1 MVHAA
6 HYQMFGV
13 SGLSD
18 SRRRPG
24 MLGLRVHELAERR
37 AFSMRTELVG
47 PPPNSGLFV
56 LSVLICGQIRTIKAG
71 KDPCIRP

>member
-1 MVHAA
+1 
-6 HYQMFGV
+6 
-13 SGLSD
+13 
-18 SRRRPG
+18 

-56 LSVLICGQIRTIKAG
+56 LSVLICGQIRTLKADQG
-71 KDPCIRP
+71 PSCRS